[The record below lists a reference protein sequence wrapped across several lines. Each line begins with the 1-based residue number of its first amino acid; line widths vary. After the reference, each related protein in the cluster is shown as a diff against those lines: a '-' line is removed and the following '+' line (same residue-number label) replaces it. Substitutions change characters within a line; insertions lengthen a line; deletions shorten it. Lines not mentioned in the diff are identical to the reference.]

1 MPLRVNFFAKSIV
14 LKHISSSLSSFFT
27 IIKSLKIFS
36 AVSILIS
43 PLAVPIYNEYS
54 NLSADSLGDSLSA
67 IERGLLKQEDF
78 EKSTENEIVEKLEN
92 STDESI
98 QKVWQIYK
106 SFDSV
111 FESSKKPNN
120 ESYYVNVK
128 VKRRYIDPL
137 YMIDKHPKR
146 LSTID
151 QKIFCEIE
159 EEKNNNKYY
168 SINYQLD
175 CR

>member
-1 MPLRVNFFAKSIV
+1 MSGGVSNVANSLLADILRIA
-14 LKHISSSLSSFFT
+14 
-27 IIKSLKIFS
+27 IK
-36 AVSILIS
+36 
-43 PLAVPIYNEYS
+43 
-54 NLSADSLGDSLSA
+54 
-67 IERGLLKQEDF
+67 RGLLKQEEF

-92 STDESI
+92 STDESV

-111 FESSKKPNN
+111 FESSKEPNN
-120 ESYYVNVK
+120 ESYYVNLE

-137 YMIDKHPKR
+137 CMIDKYPKR

-159 EEKNNNKYY
+159 KEKNSNKYY